1 MPLEYIIAIISAMG
15 GGHMPDIL
23 NHPQEAR
30 RHAVRIELNRI
41 ICGEYQPRT
50 EFDEQ
55 GICDLAQSIR
65 RFGLLSPL
73 LVRRCGAGKYE
84 LIAGERRL
92 RALKRLNAAAADA
105 IVLGAYDLDCALI
118 ALIENIQRE
127 NLHFLDEAEA
137 LQRIL
142 TEHGMTQEALAAAVG
157 RSPSALNNLLR
168 LLRLNAATRNIIR
181 DEGLTQRH
189 ARALLQLEDAAAQ
202 QKFAQLA
209 ADEKWSV
216 HALEVKIAQ
225 QLRKHRMPAP
235 ARIIRDNRLIV
246 NAISDTVR
254 SLRRIGV
261 SATSRVEDHDDYFD
275 VIVTVRAPQA
285 AAERA

>member
-1 MPLEYIIAIISAMG
+1 
-15 GGHMPDIL
+15 MPDIL

-55 GICDLAQSIR
+55 GIYDLAQSIR

-168 LLRLNAATRNIIR
+168 LLRLNAATRAIIR

-189 ARALLQLEDAAAQ
+189 ARALLQLEDASAQ

-225 QLRKHRMPAP
+225 QLRKRRLPAP

-285 AAERA
+285 AAENA

>member
-1 MPLEYIIAIISAMG
+1 
-15 GGHMPDIL
+15 MPDTSY
-23 NHPQEAR
+23 HPQEAR
-30 RHAVRIELNRI
+30 RRAVRIELNRI
-41 ICGEYQPRT
+41 TCGEYQPRT

-55 GICDLAQSIR
+55 GIRDLAQSIR

-73 LVRRCGAGKYE
+73 LVRRCGSGSYE
-84 LIAGERRL
+84 LIAGERRY
-92 RALKRLNAAAADA
+92 RALQQLNAASADA

-137 LQRIL
+137 LQHVL
-142 TEHGMTQEALAAAVG
+142 SEHGMTQEALASAIG

-168 LLRLNAATRNIIR
+168 LLRLDAATRAVVR
-181 DEGLTQRH
+181 AEGLSQRH
-189 ARALLQLEDAAAQ
+189 ARALLQLEDAAARQ
-202 QKFAQLA
+202 RFARLA

-216 HALEVKIAQ
+216 HTLEGRIAQ
-225 QLRKHRMPAP
+225 QLRRRTVPAP

-246 NAISDTVR
+246 NAISETVR

-261 SATSRVEDHDDYFD
+261 SATSRVEDHDGYFD
-275 VIVTVRAPQA
+275 VIVTVRAPQTA
-285 AAERA
+285 AGNM